1 MSLFEDISRFLEQR
15 LEEYLRDHPQLELQ
29 VLDENL
35 REQETDTQRLIIEL
49 QAQQKQTEQDILATA
64 QDIQR
69 WHGRIAMAQSAGR
82 PDLMEAAQERE
93 AALLR
98 QGNQRWGQMQ
108 SVKTQ
113 IEQTQGLLAQIQSR
127 RQEVQQRQS
136 QTQAASR
143 ASADSIPR
151 GWSQSSP
158 YGEPDPLEEKFR
170 RWETEAELERLK
182 REMGR

>member
-1 MSLFEDISRFLEQR
+1 MGLFEDISRFLEQR

-35 REQETDTQRLIIEL
+35 REQEADTQRLIIEL
-49 QAQQKQTEQDILATA
+49 QTQQKQIEQDILATA

-69 WHGRIAMAQSAGR
+69 WHSRIAMAQSAGR
-82 PDLMEAAQERE
+82 PDLVEAAQERE

-108 SVKTQ
+108 SAKTQ
-113 IEQTQGLLAQIQSR
+113 IEQTQGFLAQIQSR

-136 QTQAASR
+136 QAQAASR
-143 ASADSIPR
+143 VSTSDIPR

>member
-1 MSLFEDISRFLEQR
+1 MGLFEDISRFLEQR

-35 REQETDTQRLIIEL
+35 REQEADTQRLIIEL
-49 QAQQKQTEQDILATA
+49 QAQQKQSEQDILATA

-69 WHGRIAMAQSAGR
+69 WHSRIAMAQSAGR
-82 PDLMEAAQERE
+82 PDLVEAAQERE

-113 IEQTQGLLAQIQSR
+113 IEQSQELLVQIQSR
-127 RQEVQQRQS
+127 RQEVQQRQT
-136 QTQAASR
+136 QAQAASP
-143 ASADSIPR
+143 ASSIPR
-151 GWSQSSP
+151 GWSQSSS